1 MALGHLKITTT
12 ARRELIDITR
22 EVEHS
27 VRDAG
32 VSAGMLHLFN
42 PHTTA
47 GLTIN
52 EGADPDVRRDI
63 IKGLSH
69 IVPDNLDYR
78 HAEGN
83 SPAHLMT
90 LLTGSSLT
98 IPVEH
103 GRLLLGTWQKIF
115 FCEYDGP
122 RTRTV
127 HWKIVADPINPLSVE
142 SPA

>member
-1 MALGHLKITTT
+1 MSLGHFNITTT
-12 ARRELIDITR
+12 TPRDLVDITR
-22 EVEHS
+22 EVEHA
-27 VRDAG
+27 VRNAS
-32 VSAGMLHLFN
+32 VSAGVMYLFN

-63 IKGLSH
+63 IKGLTH
-69 IVPDNLDYR
+69 IVPENLGYR

-83 SPAHLMT
+83 SAAHIMT

-98 IPVEH
+98 VFIEK
-103 GRLLLGTWQKIF
+103 GKLLLGTWQKIF

-127 HWKIVADPINPLSVE
+127 HWKILADPQ
-142 SPA
+142 